1 MLNDTFFSPLLS
13 STLAGSH
20 SQVGLKLSEN
30 TLKWIS
36 YFVFSPNFFLWW
48 IRFELDSFWN
58 FWSFFIN
65 FCFFF
70 LHFSQ
75 NWWFLKDWN
84 GIPGSITRNFFL
96 CLFVENV
103 VYFVSWTNA
112 KWKTQKKLQLWIDK
126 FILEIDEK
134 PIMLK
139 KIINILVSFQ
149 NNEQP
154 YLCKLIQVLLL
165 QYLITFMAQLNSLYC
180 VYNRLHCCCFK

>member
-36 YFVFSPNFFLWW
+36 YFVFSPNIFLWW
-48 IRFELDSFWN
+48 ILKFFLYDGLDSNLIVFKN
-58 FWSFFIN
+58 FDHSSLIFIFFCIFRKIDDIWKN
-65 FCFFF
+65 
-70 LHFSQ
+70 
-75 NWWFLKDWN
+75 WN
-84 GIPGSITRNFFL
+84 GIPGSITRNFL
-96 CLFVENV
+96 CVFICWKLLYTLYHEQMLNEKHRQNCNSELINLF
-103 VYFVSWTNA
+103 
-112 KWKTQKKLQLWIDK
+112 WKSMRNRLCW
-126 FILEIDEK
+126 
-134 PIMLK
+134 K

-165 QYLITFMAQLNSLYC
+165 
-180 VYNRLHCCCFK
+180 

>member
-36 YFVFSPNFFLWW
+36 YFFSNFFNDGFWIFSSWW

-65 FCFFF
+65 FCCFF

-75 NWWFLKDWN
+75 NWWFLKRLEWN
-84 GIPGSITRNFFL
+84 SRFHYSEFFVCVYL
-96 CLFVENV
+96 LKIV

-112 KWKTQKKLQLWIDK
+112 KWKTQTKLQLWIDK

-139 KIINILVSFQ
+139 KIINILVSFE

-165 QYLITFMAQLNSLYC
+165 
-180 VYNRLHCCCFK
+180 